1 MKNRVRLI
9 IIRNN
14 KIILIKR
21 TVGKRIYWVIPG
33 GKVEENETFKEAL
46 VREAEEELN
55 IKIKVNKLL
64 VKLNCMKSGLE
75 DYKEYFYLCEIVSGE
90 PKKGNGPEYQND
102 TYYKGRYDIEW
113 REIEKLDKINI
124 QPEIIKNII
133 IKNKN
138 KIYE

>member
-9 IIRNN
+9 IIKNN

-21 TVGKRIYWVIPG
+21 SVEKRVYWVIPG
-33 GKVEENETFKEAL
+33 GKVEQNETFEEAL

-75 DYKEYFYLCEIVSGE
+75 DYKEYFYLCKIVSGE

-113 REIEKLDKINI
+113 REIEELDKINL
-124 QPEIIKNII
+124 QPKIIKNII